1 MEIKLTPLSGRGA
14 KREIKFRIHDDE
26 VPALERKAHCHGF
39 PSINALAAQA
49 TRQYGE
55 HNSAKLSSQ
64 MGEAA
69 MVLHDLRVAAS
80 RPTSQ
85 VTPAQVKSMIRTWEL
100 LCDALVDQLR
110 SRT

>member
-1 MEIKLTPLSGRGA
+1 MAIKLIPLSGRGA

-26 VPALERKAHCHGF
+26 FPALERKAHGHGF

-55 HNSAKLSSQ
+55 HNTIKLAAQ

-69 MVLHDLRVAAS
+69 MVLHDLRAATS
-80 RPTSQ
+80 KPTSQ
-85 VTPAQVKSMIRTWEL
+85 VTPAQVKSMIRTWER
-100 LCDALVDQLR
+100 LCDALVEQLR
-110 SRT
+110 INR